1 MAFKPLVI
9 LPSSYENY
17 TFVDLG
23 ENQVYNGAIY
33 NAKTF
38 YANMPNLINWGT
50 SFRSKNNAVV
60 VQSGCVWASK
70 VAWAGNLMASKWNI
84 MPNPFSAE
92 VGNTF
97 VDDENIDELY
107 LFLNGVSY
115 PAVKVKN
122 DGQLLKRGS
131 WNLGNQYTRNSVFIK
146 LNDGNFVGIINESY
160 YDRTRLFVKVNKN
173 LDTVHDFRIN
183 NNYAEACFH
192 YFDGNSII
200 ASSNGL
206 NSYGRH
212 ILYKYDVSTGSVSVI
227 LDINGANKNG
237 TYLPSNMIDIGN
249 GKYLYFIIQ
258 PANTNSFYYRAITF
272 DSAAMT
278 ATKEDWTAD
287 YGDKTEADVVYLDAS
302 ERRFGGKL
310 WVTVHTDSNNNKV
323 YYAHLLT
330 MARGDYNPNV
340 KNFRLYTWQ
349 LDLTN
354 KKFIY
359 KYHIE
364 FNTKI
369 LSAAPMTI
377 DMTEVYVNE
386 NASASVLKFNPVTA
400 EWRRQVLTLNP
411 RDFISDILGRNWI
424 LGMDWGLYPLIKTAP
439 TEVKF
444 WLEKKVYKWKG
455 KPIDT
460 NILGEAVN
468 YEGNFISVT
477 GTLYLIS
484 DYLQFPDGSRE
495 KEVTLS
501 ADGVT
506 SIPVKIVAASTQPP
520 KVRFVVKSIGG

>member
-1 MAFKPLVI
+1 MALKPLVT

-17 TFVDLG
+17 TFIDLG

-38 YANMPNLINWGT
+38 FASMRNLIYVGT
-50 SFRSKNNAVV
+50 NFKSKNNTVV

-70 VAWAGNLMASKWNI
+70 VAYAGNLMASKWNI
-84 MPNPFSAE
+84 MPNPFSAQ

-97 VDDENIDELY
+97 VDEENIDEMY
-107 LFLNGVSY
+107 VFLNGVAY
-115 PAVKVKN
+115 PAVKVRN
-122 DGQLLKRGS
+122 TGELSKRGS
-131 WNLGNQYTRNSVFIK
+131 WSLGNNYTRNSVFVR

-160 YDRTRLFVKVNKN
+160 YDRSRLFNKLNKN
-173 LDTVHDFRIN
+173 LDVVHDFKIN
-183 NNYAEACFH
+183 SNYAEACFH
-192 YFDGNSII
+192 YFDGNSVV
-200 ASSNGL
+200 ASANGL

-212 ILYKYDVSTGSVSVI
+212 ILYKYDVSTGAISVL
-227 LDINGANKNG
+227 LDINGANKKA
-237 TYLPSNMIDIGN
+237 TFLPSNMIDIGN

-287 YGDKTEADVVYLDAS
+287 YGDQTEADVVYLDAS

-310 WVTVHTDSNNNKV
+310 WITEHTDQNGNTT

-330 MARGDYNPNV
+330 MARSDYNPNV
-340 KNFRLYTWQ
+340 NNFRLYTWQ

-359 KYHIE
+359 KSHIE

-377 DMTEVYVNE
+377 DMMEIFVNE
-386 NASASVLKFNPVTA
+386 NTAASVLHFNPATA
-400 EWRRQVLTLNP
+400 EWDRNVLTLNP
-411 RDFISDILGRNWI
+411 RDFVSDILGRNWI
-424 LGMDWGLYPLIKTAP
+424 FGMDWGLYPLIKTAP
-439 TEVKF
+439 TEVRF
-444 WLEKKVYKWKG
+444 WLEKERYEWKG
-455 KPIDT
+455 EPIDT
-460 NILGEAVN
+460 NILGEARN
-468 YEGNFISVT
+468 YEGNLISVT

-484 DYLQFPDGSRE
+484 DYLEFPDGSRE

-501 ADGVT
+501 NEGVT
-506 SIPVKIVAASTQPP
+506 SIPVKIVNAATQPP
-520 KVRFVVKSIGG
+520 LIRFVVKSIGS